1 MSDGLNGQLPSG
13 FPEALS
19 CRPGCGWPARWGP
32 FIFSGGKFR
41 AKKKRNARIE
51 EVLKEVGLSDKKTCM
66 PHELSG
72 GEQQR
77 IAIARALLNTPKLI
91 IADEPT
97 GNLDPETAAAIIQLL
112 REVSQTGTAVVMSTH
127 NMPLLDRYPG
137 IVYRCVDGSVNEVT
151 DEFRQFGEL

>member
-1 MSDGLNGQLPSG
+1 MGIIFQDFKLLDDRNVDANLR
-13 FPEALS
+13 FVLKAT
-19 CRPGCGWPARWGP
+19 GW
-32 FIFSGGKFR
+32 KD
-41 AKKKRNARIE
+41 KKKINARIE

>member
-1 MSDGLNGQLPSG
+1 MAPMPIQLEQ
-13 FPEALS
+13 FYVVYRQRQL
-19 CRPGCGWPARWGP
+19 
-32 FIFSGGKFR
+32 KD
-41 AKKKRNARIE
+41 KKKINARIE

-97 GNLDPETAAAIIQLL
+97 GNRDPETAAAIIQLL